1 MKLNKNTKRYCKH
14 CKKNTKHVI
23 SIAKKKERSAL
34 KKGSLQRLK
43 RRGRGKAGTG
53 NKGKYSRKAMGSW
66 KMYGKKS
73 SKKPD
78 LRFKCTVC
86 NKTSVQ
92 GKGSRIK
99 KLELK

>member
-1 MKLNKNTKRYCKH
+1 MKLNKNIRRYCKF
-14 CKKNTKHVI
+14 CKKHTKQVI
-23 SIAKKKERSAL
+23 ATAKKKDRSSL
-34 KKGSLQRLK
+34 KKGALPRLK
-43 RRGRGKAGTG
+43 NRGRGKAGIG

-66 KMYGKKS
+66 KMFGKKS

-78 LRFKCTVC
+78 LRYKCTVC

-92 GKGSRIK
+92 GKGSRLK